1 MATAN
6 RMIQKGNTGAD
17 VKLLQGLLNQKV
29 PLPKLPQGKKLAED
43 GIFGAKTDTATRTFQ
58 QMKGLKADGIAG
70 PKTWGALGVT
80 YLGPGGA
87 PQPPAPVGKPK
98 FESKQPKDGFDDTVN
113 PPWQMVPVGGSK
125 TLLLK
130 NAANLTV
137 VSRNPGIATVEDAP
151 QCFVHGARELI
162 IKGKVKGTTFI
173 DVKDGATTAASLEVA
188 VKTKKIVRASFHLVE
203 DSAGHK
209 TRRTAASV
217 DGWVKTMNDILL
229 PQANVQVIKQ
239 RAISV
244 KVNKNLG
251 DVVRFSTHLPGVP
264 ASEHEWDLVIAK
276 GDASADFNVFFVWE
290 YEQDISPNHDD
301 TDAGTLGKNCIF
313 EDHAGTNVG
322 DTLTHE
328 LGHTLGCNDLY
339 GAADKPL
346 LMYGIT
352 DQRGQRINKAHANIM
367 NP

>member
-6 RMIQKGNTGAD
+6 RMIQKGSTGAD

-43 GIFGAKTDTATRTFQ
+43 GIFGPKTDAATRTFQ
-58 QMKGLKADGIAG
+58 QMKGLKADGIVG

-80 YLGPGGA
+80 YTGPGAA
-87 PQPPAPVGKPK
+87 PAPPAGKPK
-98 FESKQPKDGFDDTVN
+98 FEEKKPKDGFDGAVN
-113 PPWQMVPVGGSK
+113 PPWQMVPMSGQK
-125 TLLLK
+125 TVILK
-130 NAANLTV
+130 NADNLTV
-137 VSRNPGIATVEDAP
+137 VSRNPGIATVEDDP
-151 QCFVHGARELI
+151 KCFVHGGRELI
-162 IKGKVKGTTFI
+162 IKGKTKGTTFI
-173 DVKDGATTAASLEVA
+173 DVKNGATTVASLEVA
-188 VKTKKIVRASFHLVE
+188 VKTKKTVQASFHLVE
-203 DSAGHK
+203 DNAGHK
-209 TRRTAASV
+209 TSRTTSSI
-217 DGWVKTMNDILL
+217 DGWVKTMNDIFL
-229 PQANVQVIKQ
+229 PQANIQVTKK

-244 KVNKNLG
+244 KINKDLG
-251 DVVRFSTHLPGVP
+251 AVVRFSSHLPGVP

-290 YEQDISPNHDD
+290 YEQDINPNHDD

-322 DTLTHE
+322 DTLAHE
-328 LGHTLGCNDLY
+328 LGHTLGVNDFY
-339 GAADKPL
+339 GATEKPL

-352 DQRGQRINKAHANIM
+352 DQRGQKIPKAHANTM